1 MIGDDV
7 KQTLQN
13 VEDFYKKISINVD
26 KYCFPSIHGEDIE
39 QNTHNNASSPYI
51 IKLHEF
57 KAFLPQ
63 Q

>member
-39 QNTHNNASSPYI
+39 QNTHNNASSP
-51 IKLHEF
+51 
-57 KAFLPQ
+57 
-63 Q
+63 

>member
-13 VEDFYKKISINVD
+13 VEDFYKKFSINVD

-51 IKLHEF
+51 VKLLEF
-57 KAFLPQ
+57 KSFLPH
-63 Q
+63 